1 MESVS
6 FLVRPDLN
14 FLCMRGDTI
23 PDTWSHTPTL
33 TVTPDLTENHVLL
46 VACISAR
53 RLADNRIL
61 SRRMLSN
68 LRIFPSNGVR
78 SKEYITCDMIDSMS
92 IHLSPDSLT
101 RSPFMLSVEVDGK
114 CSQINVPLNRSG
126 CRYSHYVV
134 NSAGISLCLVQD
146 VVPIGSDTDL
156 FIEEQDFLFSC
167 MEIQEEIFMG
177 ENGPLPLDETHVQPE
192 LQQVS
197 PRLPPQEQSEVSDEI
212 RVMQSLIAK
221 YEQTRA
227 SRNSTPECPINSIPS

>member
-1 MESVS
+1 VESVS
-6 FLVRPDLN
+6 FFVRPDLN
-14 FLCMRGDTI
+14 ILCMRGDTI

-33 TVTPDLTENHVLL
+33 TVTPDLTQNHVLL

-53 RLADNRIL
+53 SLVDNRIL

-68 LRIFPSNGVR
+68 LRIFPSNGVC
-78 SKEYITCDMIDSMS
+78 SKEYITCDMVESMS

-101 RSPFMLSVEVDGK
+101 GASYMLSVEVDGK
-114 CSQINVPLNRSG
+114 CSQIHVPLNRPG
-126 CRYSHYVV
+126 CRYSYYVV
-134 NSAGISLCLVQD
+134 KSVGISLCLVQD
-146 VVPIGSDTDL
+146 AVLIRSDTEH

-192 LQQVS
+192 LHQLS
-197 PRLPPQEQSEVSDEI
+197 PRLPLQEQSEVCNEI